1 MPSSFR
7 GFLQRKDAKP
17 DLRFEER
24 DENYFVTAM
33 LLLRLGFH
41 GDIGR
46 DVFDA
51 VVARSQDFEDPLA
64 SIQPGVE
71 TEAALIFVS
80 TFLCFFA
87 VKPAAFMT
95 SVNQFKTY
103 FIPGFANDTARHVQL
118 FQSVD
123 PSFAR
128 SPLDPAKWTTV
139 DRFFHE
145 KKEEVKEYSF

>member
-7 GFLQRKDAKP
+7 GFLQSKNAKP

-41 GDIGR
+41 GDTGR

-51 VVARSQDFEDPLA
+51 VVARSHDFADPLA
-64 SIQPGVE
+64 SIQPGAE

-87 VKPAAFMT
+87 VKPAAFMI

-103 FIPGFANDTARHVQL
+103 FIPGFADDSARHVQL

-128 SPLDPAKWTTV
+128 SPLDPAKWMTV
-139 DRFFHE
+139 DHFFHE
-145 KKEEVKEYSF
+145 KKEEVKQYSY

>member
-7 GFLQRKDAKP
+7 GFLQSRNAIP

-46 DVFDA
+46 DVFDS
-51 VVARSQDFEDPLA
+51 VVASTQDFQDPLA

-95 SVNQFKTY
+95 SVNQFKNY
-103 FIPGFANDTARHVQL
+103 FIPGFASDTAKHVQL

-123 PSFAR
+123 QSFAR
-128 SPLDPAKWTTV
+128 SPLDPAKWRTV
-139 DRFFHE
+139 DHFFHE
-145 KKEEVKEYSF
+145 KKEEVKEYSY